1 MEEACGP
8 QESVVS
14 RYINVILKHERFLF
28 CPLVRVFLKFDKGF
42 KKSTR
47 KQPKQLEMIG
57 LFDETLTPDQLM
69 MTTPAPK
76 LPTPTA
82 AGGASSQNDNN
93 GSFHT
98 LNQCQNLSHMVL
110 QDSFQEVRPGPAK
123 KTSAM
128 PGILG
133 NKKSFYFGTEIE
145 KDVSIYD
152 RSDSID
158 NQFAQFER
166 QFIGERTKSITGG
179 NGGEF
184 LKSRSGSTYQLNHDV
199 VVRTNYLESVTKA
212 DGTKGSKAKFYMQDQ
227 DSGAMNKGLIE

>member
-1 MEEACGP
+1 MEETCGP

-28 CPLVRVFLKFDKGF
+28 CPLVRVFLKFDKGSQ
-42 KKSTR
+42 KSTR

-82 AGGASSQNDNN
+82 AGGASSQNDND

-123 KTSAM
+123 KTSTAM

-166 QFIGERTKSITGG
+166 QFIGERTKSITG
-179 NGGEF
+179 
-184 LKSRSGSTYQLNHDV
+184 STYQLNHDV

-212 DGTKGSKAKFYMQDQ
+212 DGTNRSKAKFYMQDQ
-227 DSGAMNKGLIE
+227 DSGAKNKGLIE